1 MHTELVKIYEIYR
14 SIEDVVL
21 LDSIEYLKSLSQEEL
36 AYYGKS
42 RNAASKILTD
52 TVNRSF
58 TIIQNLTVAEIIEAY
73 TEAGIILKKNLGG
86 YMYSYFH
93 ETFIPTMI
101 NGIKNGD
108 SSAYLFLGRLSEHL
122 PRPDLIALIKTALYL
137 KERRLRETALGLIE
151 QLKITELISEVHRLE
166 LDTDKNIAEQA
177 KSVRAILENEFS

>member
-1 MHTELVKIYEIYR
+1 MHPELAKIDEIYR

-36 AYYGKS
+36 TNYSKA

-58 TIIQNLTVAEIIEAY
+58 TIIQNLTSAEIVEAY
-73 TEAGIILKKNLGG
+73 PKAGVILKKNLGG
-86 YMYSYFH
+86 YMYFYFH

-122 PRPDLIALIKTALYL
+122 PRPDLISLLRTALYL
-137 KERRLRETALGLIE
+137 KERRLRDTALGLVE
-151 QLKITELISEVHRLE
+151 QLKITELISEVQQLE
-166 LDTDKNIAEQA
+166 ANTDINISEQA
-177 KSVRAILENEFS
+177 KRVRVVLENEKS